1 MTTKLLSRQL
11 VGNVDLKNSKLVMVI
26 VIVAA
31 EMLLGLICL
40 ITDFRVFALFLGGLL
55 VLLIFLFPKIGAL
68 FVLFFVPGVRYLTFD
83 IGPVTMNPLRLL
95 LVPTFIGL
103 ILHVLVNR
111 APFKPLN
118 IGVPM
123 VAFISVAVLSVVQGC
138 HLWAGLTRLMFFLS
152 LFLIPFVLVQLID
165 DKKWVKTAV
174 GVMVAS
180 SIVLITLALVEA
192 FFVYRGFSAMIT
204 GGHRLAGGVTGRL
217 YGGPHPFAL
226 DLNTYLPFV
235 LLLAAASG
243 RWKSLVLIL
252 LGSCLML
259 GIFFS
264 GAMAGWLGA
273 IGSLV
278 VLVLVGF
285 ARDRQKIVLGV
296 FRRLVPV
303 MVVGG
308 ILVGVFVP
316 TGLREARIERFMT
329 IIKLQ
334 GAHALGTRTT
344 GVRVPVWA
352 AYKRMFYEHPL
363 LGVGLGSAPVEYHK
377 YMVAKLGA
385 PGKEF
390 THHGYN
396 VFVDIGAEMGIL
408 GLCAFVWFIIAYAR
422 QALRFLGLIEDPFL
436 ANMLLASSAACVA
449 VFIQMQT
456 ETGSFWA
463 NNFWCL
469 LGLSLA
475 IINVANRKRSKIEF
489 GKEN

>member
-1 MTTKLLSRQL
+1 MTTMLLSRQL
-11 VGNVDLKNSKLVMVI
+11 LGNVDLKKSELVVVI

-40 ITDFRVFALFLGGLL
+40 ITGVRVFPLFLGGLL
-55 VLLIFLFPKIGAL
+55 VLLIFLFPRIGVL

-103 ILHVLVNR
+103 MLHVLVNR
-111 APFKPLN
+111 ASFKPLN

-138 HLWAGLTRLMFFLS
+138 DLGAGLTRLMFFLS
-152 LFLIPFVLVQLID
+152 LFLVPFVLVQLID
-165 DKKWVKTAV
+165 NKKWVKTAV

-192 FFVYRGFSAMIT
+192 FFVYRGFSAMIA

-235 LLLAAASG
+235 LLLAAASC
-243 RWKSLVLIL
+243 RWKSLALIL
-252 LGSCLML
+252 LGSCFML

-273 IGSLV
+273 IGSLI
-278 VLVLVGF
+278 VLFLVGF
-285 ARDRQKIVLGV
+285 ARDRRKVVLGV
-296 FRRLVPV
+296 FKRLVLV

-308 ILVGVFVP
+308 VLVGAFVP
-316 TGLREARIERFMT
+316 TGLRGARLERFMT
-329 IIKLQ
+329 IVKLQ
-334 GAHALGTRTT
+334 GTHALGSRTT
-344 GVRVPVWA
+344 NLRLPVWA
-352 AYKRMFYEHPL
+352 AYKKMFYEHPL
-363 LGVGLGSAPVEYHK
+363 LGVGLGSGPVEYHK
-377 YMVAKLGA
+377 YMVAKLGE

-390 THHGYN
+390 THHGFN

-408 GLCAFVWFIIAYAR
+408 GLAAFVWFIIAYAR
-422 QALRFLGLIEDPFL
+422 QVLRSLSLIEDPFL
-436 ANMLLASSAACVA
+436 ANMLLASFTASVA

-456 ETGSFWA
+456 ETGTFWG

-475 IINVANRKRSKIEF
+475 IVNVANRKRSKI
-489 GKEN
+489 